1 METAR
6 QFVDRHLAPELADI
20 GRSGAPPENPK
31 SRLQELLQGRGHP
44 TPSYRLIGREG
55 PDHSPVFSVE
65 ALVGEQILGI
75 GEGGRKSEAEHAA
88 AKEALENILSGSCS
102 LAQESNCTV
111 RRNRQEERQA
121 TEQAVKPSRDRWFG
135 RIVGLLRSPRLDD
148 AVWDEIEEIL
158 ISSDVGVETSL
169 RIIEQLRERVKAG
182 QLDSPDA
189 VTDALKQALTQDLS
203 GDFEG
208 LLPSDDGASKPYV
221 ILMVGVNGVGKTTS
235 IGKLAHHFSESGKRV
250 VIGAADTFRA
260 AAAEQLEIL
269 GERVGV
275 DVIRHAAGADP
286 GAVAYDA
293 YQASKARGADV
304 LIIDTAGRLHTKS
317 NLMEELR
324 KIHRVLNRQD
334 TSAPHEV
341 ILTLDATT
349 GHNGLVQ
356 AKSFNEAVNCTGIF
370 LAKLDG
376 TARGGI
382 VLAIRQE
389 LQVPILFIGTGE
401 GMGDMAPFDAEDFV
415 DALLA
420 PV

>member
-1 METAR
+1 M
-6 QFVDRHLAPELADI
+6 L
-20 GRSGAPPENPK
+20 
-31 SRLQELLQGRGHP
+31 RL
-44 TPSYRLIGREG
+44 
-55 PDHSPVFSVE
+55 F
-65 ALVGEQILGI
+65 
-75 GEGGRKSEAEHAA
+75 
-88 AKEALENILSGSCS
+88 
-102 LAQESNCTV
+102 
-111 RRNRQEERQA
+111 RRNKQEEKKA
-121 TEQAVKPSRDRWFG
+121 TEQAVKPSRERWFG

-169 RIIEQLRERVKAG
+169 RIIDQLKGQVSSG
-182 QLDSPDA
+182 QLDSPEA
-189 VTDALKQALTQDLS
+189 VTAALKQALTTDLS
-203 GDFEG
+203 ANFAGD
-208 LLPSDDGASKPYV
+208 LPGDDGATKPYV

-235 IGKLAHHFSESGKRV
+235 IGKLAHHFTDSGRKV
-250 VIGAADTFRA
+250 VLGAADTFRA

-269 GERVGV
+269 GDRVGV
-275 DVIRHAAGADP
+275 DVIRHASGADP
-286 GAVAYDA
+286 GAVAYDS

-324 KIHRVLNRQD
+324 KIHRVLQRQD
-334 TSAPHEV
+334 PSAPHEV

-349 GHNGLVQ
+349 GHNGLAQ
-356 AKSFNEAVNCTGIF
+356 AKSFREVVDCTGIF

-401 GMGDMAPFDAEDFV
+401 GLADFAPFDAEDFV
-415 DALLA
+415 DALLE
-420 PV
+420 PVS

>member
-1 METAR
+1 M
-6 QFVDRHLAPELADI
+6 L
-20 GRSGAPPENPK
+20 
-31 SRLQELLQGRGHP
+31 RL
-44 TPSYRLIGREG
+44 
-55 PDHSPVFSVE
+55 F
-65 ALVGEQILGI
+65 
-75 GEGGRKSEAEHAA
+75 
-88 AKEALENILSGSCS
+88 
-102 LAQESNCTV
+102 
-111 RRNRQEERQA
+111 RRNRQEERKA
-121 TEQAVKPSRDRWFG
+121 TEQAVKPSRERWFG
-135 RIVGLLRSPRLDD
+135 RIVNLLRSPRLDD
-148 AVWDEIEEIL
+148 SVWDEIEEIL

-169 RIIEQLRERVKAG
+169 RIIDDLKQQVKSG

-189 VTDALKQALTQDLS
+189 VTEALKQALTNGLS
-203 GDFEG
+203 TDFEG
-208 LLPSDDGASKPYV
+208 LLPGDEGTAKPYV

-235 IGKLAHHFSESGKRV
+235 IGKLAHHFTQSGRQ
-250 VIGAADTFRA
+250 VIVGAADTFRA

-293 YQASKARGADV
+293 YQASRARGADV
-304 LIIDTAGRLHTKS
+304 LIIDTAGRLHTKT

-334 TSAPHEV
+334 PTAPHEV

-349 GHNGLVQ
+349 GHNALAQ
-356 AKSFNEAVNCTGIF
+356 AKSFREAVDCTGIF

-401 GMGDMAPFDAEDFV
+401 GMADMAPFNADDFV

-420 PV
+420 PVS

>member
-1 METAR
+1 MLR
-6 QFVDRHLAPELADI
+6 LFR
-20 GRSGAPPENPK
+20 RN
-31 SRLQELLQGRGHP
+31 LQE
-44 TPSYRLIGREG
+44 E
-55 PDHSPVFSVE
+55 
-65 ALVGEQILGI
+65 
-75 GEGGRKSEAEHAA
+75 K
-88 AKEALENILSGSCS
+88 K
-102 LAQESNCTV
+102 
-111 RRNRQEERQA
+111 A
-121 TEQAVKPSRDRWFG
+121 TEQAVRPSRERWFG

-169 RIIEQLRERVKAG
+169 RIIDQLKEQVRSS

-189 VTDALKQALTQDLS
+189 VTTALKQAMTDDLS
-203 GDFEG
+203 ADLEG
-208 LLPSDDGASKPYV
+208 SLLVAEGAAKPYV

-235 IGKLAHHFSESGKRV
+235 IAKLAHHFTESGQQV
-250 VIGAADTFRA
+250 VLGAADTFRA

-275 DVIRHAAGADP
+275 EVIRHAAGADP

-304 LIIDTAGRLHTKS
+304 LIVDTAGRLHTKS

-324 KIHRVLNRQD
+324 KIHRVLQRQD
-334 TSAPHEV
+334 PSAPHEV

-349 GHNGLVQ
+349 GHNGLAQ
-356 AKSFNEAVNCTGIF
+356 AKSFREAVNCTGIF
-370 LAKLDG
+370 VAKLDG

-382 VLAIRQE
+382 VLAIRRE
-389 LQVPILFIGTGE
+389 LQVPIMFIGTGE
-401 GMGDMAPFDAEDFV
+401 GMNDMAPFDADDFV

-420 PV
+420 PVS

>member
-1 METAR
+1 M
-6 QFVDRHLAPELADI
+6 L
-20 GRSGAPPENPK
+20 
-31 SRLQELLQGRGHP
+31 RL
-44 TPSYRLIGREG
+44 
-55 PDHSPVFSVE
+55 F
-65 ALVGEQILGI
+65 
-75 GEGGRKSEAEHAA
+75 
-88 AKEALENILSGSCS
+88 
-102 LAQESNCTV
+102 
-111 RRNRQEERQA
+111 RRNRPEEKKA
-121 TEQAVKPSRDRWFG
+121 TEQAVKPSRERWFG
-135 RIVGLLRSPRLDD
+135 RIVDLLRSPRLDD

-169 RIIEQLRERVKAG
+169 RIINDLKEQVRSG
-182 QLDSPDA
+182 NLDSPGA
-189 VTDALKQALTQDLS
+189 VTTALKQALTEDLS
-203 GDFEG
+203 SDSDGFVPGGD
-208 LLPSDDGASKPYV
+208 SSSKPYV

-235 IGKLAHHFSESGKRV
+235 IGKLAHHFAESGQKV
-250 VIGAADTFRA
+250 VLGAADTFRA
-260 AAAEQLEIL
+260 AAAEQLGIL

-275 DVIRHAAGADP
+275 DVIQHAPGADP

-324 KIHRVLNRQD
+324 KIHRVLKRQD
-334 TSAPHEV
+334 PTAPHEV

-349 GHNGLVQ
+349 GHNGLAQ
-356 AKSFNEAVNCTGIF
+356 AKSFQQTVDCTGIF

-382 VLAIRQE
+382 VLAICQE

-401 GMGDMAPFDAEDFV
+401 GMGDMAPFDADDFV

-420 PV
+420 PAS